1 MNRQYIGLVL
11 AVFVT
16 VFGINTLAI
25 ADDADARGWQ
35 RFSNRSIEGFWGYSG
50 APAYILP
57 PGALEPTLIAG
68 MGRLYFDGKGKCIV
82 TATVNVATTQIGPV
96 TSDSCVYQ
104 VNPDGTGTSTAT
116 FSAPGAP
123 PSSSVAFIIVDHGR
137 ELRVINTDTIV
148 GSLVAKRQ

>member
-1 MNRQYIGLVL
+1 
-11 AVFVT
+11 
-16 VFGINTLAI
+16 
-25 ADDADARGWQ
+25 
-35 RFSNRSIEGFWGYSG
+35 
-50 APAYILP
+50 
-57 PGALEPTLIAG
+57 
-68 MGRLYFDGKGKCIV
+68 MGRLYFDGKGNCIV
-82 TATVNVATTQIGPV
+82 TATVNVATTQVGPV